1 MPMTPKSVR
10 SAWEHVWQS
19 EHVFDD
25 QTMKPAPP
33 NLESAALLAL
43 LRAPGARWQQIAA
56 DVEEAGSAL
65 VVLEQQSVRAQASIF
80 DESAG
85 APDLTT
91 HLADLDAWTRDGF
104 SLLTVLD
111 AEYPENLRTAY
122 DRPPLVFV
130 AGELRAEDSRSIAVV
145 GTRRPTDDGT
155 AISRRISGHLVT
167 HGYTVASGLAA
178 GIDTAAHV
186 AALEADGRTVAVI
199 GTGLRRSYP
208 KENAGLQARIAQEGA
223 VISQFWPDAPPTKRS
238 FPMRNGVMSGFAL
251 ATVVVEA
258 GQNSGSR
265 MQARLALQHNRPV
278 FLLRSLLVNAWA
290 TEMQR
295 RPGVYVVDEPSQ
307 ITETIQRL
315 TSPALLTA

>member
-1 MPMTPKSVR
+1 MYGPYEHLFDAQPVKS
-10 SAWEHVWQS
+10 
-19 EHVFDD
+19 
-25 QTMKPAPP
+25 APP

-43 LRAPGARWQQIAA
+43 LRARGARWQQIAD

-65 VVLEQQSVRAQASIF
+65 VVLEQQSVGAQASIF

-91 HLADLDAWTRDGF
+91 HLADLEAWAGDGF
-104 SLLTVLD
+104 SILTVLD
-111 AEYPENLRTAY
+111 AQYPENLRTTH

-130 AGELRAEDSRSIAVV
+130 AGELRPEDSRSVAVV
-145 GTRRPTDDGT
+145 GTRRPTDGGI
-155 AISRRISGHLVT
+155 ASARRIADHLAS
-167 HGYTVASGLAA
+167 HGYAVASGLAA
-178 GIDTAAHV
+178 GIDTVAHV
-186 AALEADGRTVAVI
+186 AALEAGGRTVAVI
-199 GTGLRRSYP
+199 GTGLRRAYP
-208 KENAGLQARIAQEGA
+208 KENAALQVRIAKVGA

-278 FLLRSLLVNAWA
+278 FLLRSLLTNDWA

-295 RPGVYVVDEPSQ
+295 RPGVYVVDEPAQ
-307 ITETIQRL
+307 ITETIERL